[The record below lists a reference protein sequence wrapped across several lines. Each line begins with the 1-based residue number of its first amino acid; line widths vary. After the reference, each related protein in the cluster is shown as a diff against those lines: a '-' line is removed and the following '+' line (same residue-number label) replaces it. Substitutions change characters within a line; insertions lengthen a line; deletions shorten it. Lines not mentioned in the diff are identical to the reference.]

1 MATQR
6 LAEEQ
11 KKAAD
16 NVLGRLD
23 KCAADIIANHAAW
36 GLDQETAKG
45 LVNHLDRVA
54 DNLETSVYGERSL
67 RARQVEVLKKAKV
80 FQQDADEPYMKQFQV
95 DQGVVQQ
102 DADEPYMSAYSDD
115 QSSAV
120 REGVSTSG
128 RPLTGG

>member
-16 NVLGRLD
+16 HVLSRID
-23 KCAADIIANHAAW
+23 KCAAEIQANHKAW
-36 GLDQETAKG
+36 GLDKETARG
-45 LVNHLDRVA
+45 MVNHLDRVA
-54 DNLETSVYGERSL
+54 DDFEKSVYGEKSL
-67 RARQVEVLKKAKV
+67 RARQVEVLKQAKV
-80 FQQDADEPYMKQFQV
+80 FQQDADEPYMKAFQV

-128 RPLTGG
+128 RPLT